1 MKFLLRYGEMGLKG
15 RHVRGQMMRRLRG
28 HISRLFADHTA
39 QATVWEE
46 GGRLFLKSEDPEAG
60 ELLGRVFGLV
70 SFSQVWESR
79 AELKD
84 VSAQAVR
91 LAEEVRERGPT
102 FAVRTR
108 RVGEHPY
115 TSTDV
120 AREVGA
126 AILAGLPELRVNL
139 TAPDWEIH
147 IEIRGEKAYLFAD
160 LVPGVGGLPLGTQ
173 GKVVTLV
180 ETPEGT
186 VASWLMMKR
195 GCYVLPVFRG
205 EERWAAVLR
214 TWDPDI
220 QIRPIESLGEMQ
232 DAAEDVGALGFVYPW
247 TSTAAQKGDLR
258 PAFYPLMGFDEE
270 HLASLRATVLGS
282 N

>member
-1 MKFLLRYGEMGLKG
+1 MKFLLRYGELGLKG

-28 HISRLFADHTA
+28 HIARLFADHTV
-39 QATVWEE
+39 QGTVWEE
-46 GGRLFLKSEDPEAG
+46 GGRLFLNSEDPEAG

-70 SFSQVWESR
+70 SFSPVWESS

-84 VSAQAVR
+84 VSAQAIR
-91 LAEEVRERGPT
+91 LAEEVREKGPS

-126 AILAGLPELRVNL
+126 AILARLPEIRVNL

-147 IEIRGEKAYLFAD
+147 IEIRDEKAYLFTD
-160 LVPGVGGLPLGTQ
+160 LMRGVGGLPLGTQ

-180 ETPEGT
+180 ENPEGA

-220 QIRPIESLGEMQ
+220 QVRPIGSLPEMQ
-232 DAAEDVGALGFVYPW
+232 DVAEDVGALGFVYPW
-247 TSTAAQKGDLR
+247 TSTAVPKGDLR

-270 HLASLRATVLGS
+270 HLASLRATVLG
-282 N
+282 